1 MAGCRWSCTPEG
13 TRTPNLLVRSQTL
26 YPIELRAQSIFKPL
40 NINEFLFRVK
50 WIPEHFGGA
59 VSAEASALQGVDSTP
74 EWALVL
80 YAAGHYLKRPDTTG
94 TFPSSTIRI
103 RRVRGTT
110 RIVISCFEPGP
121 TVK

>member
-26 YPIELRAQSIFKPL
+26 YPVELRAQSIFKPL

-50 WIPEHFGGA
+50 WIREDFGGSGGYRKGWISGGK
-59 VSAEASALQGVDSTP
+59 VT
-74 EWALVL
+74 
-80 YAAGHYLKRPDTTG
+80 YLGRRVTTG
-94 TFPSSTIRI
+94 TLPSSTIRI
-103 RRVRGTT
+103 RRVRGTI